1 MYSSNNNDEQGNDAL
16 NAIQSQINQTT
27 NASVEATRRMVG
39 LVAESQEIGTN
50 TMIMLDEQG
59 EKLDRIDSGL
69 DNIHAGMT
77 EAERNLTNLQKCCG
91 LFVLPWQRARAT
103 YKPYTNSSTGFSSET
118 SSPTTA
124 EPKLRMAGDEGM
136 PTGGYVTRITNDD
149 RETEMD
155 DNLQLV
161 SGYLGNLK
169 NMALDMG
176 DTIQNQNKKIDRI
189 AEKSEAG
196 IQRVDVANQRT
207 KYLIRNA

>member
-1 MYSSNNNDEQGNDAL
+1 MYPSNNNDEQHNDEL
-16 NAIQSQINQTT
+16 NAIQSQINQKT
-27 NASVEATRRMVG
+27 NESVESTRRMVG

-59 EKLDRIDSGL
+59 EKLNRIDAGL
-69 DNIHAGMT
+69 DNIHAGMS
-77 EAERNLTNLQKCCG
+77 EAEKNLTNLQKCCG
-91 LFVLPWQRARAT
+91 LCVLPWQRFRGT
-103 YKPYTNSSTGFSSET
+103 YRTYANSSTAFNSET
-118 SSPTTA
+118 SSPTIT
-124 EPKLRMAGDEGM
+124 EPKLRMAGDEGI
-136 PTGGYVTRITNDD
+136 PNGGYVTRITNDD

-161 SGYLGNLK
+161 SSYLGNLK

-176 DTIQNQNKKIDRI
+176 DTIQNQNKTIDRI

-196 IQRVDVANQRT
+196 IQRVDDANKRT